1 MESSRSG
8 LEPVLR
14 LFDCGRMKVEA
25 AKVDSQEASQRR
37 LFLSLRIPGRRGT
50 GSSSGCN
57 DTATVKIIGV
67 RSSRTSVHLQ
77 VSHAKMTN

>member
-37 LFLSLRIPGRRGT
+37 LFLSLPHPRQEGYG
-50 GSSSGCN
+50 
-57 DTATVKIIGV
+57 
-67 RSSRTSVHLQ
+67 
-77 VSHAKMTN
+77 